1 MRFSTGAM
9 DDRAGLRNQLRP
21 DVNYERPAGG
31 GRRLF
36 DLVGDLHGKT
46 ILDLGC
52 GLGGFRPQ
60 IEQRGGTWVGM
71 DLAGERVSVVGDA
84 YHLPFGAGSFDGV
97 LCAALFEHIPDLDV
111 TMREIQRVLRTG
123 GKLFGYASFLEPFH
137 GMSYFHMSHMGLE
150 HLFLKHGFR
159 PTHVFAPQIGTA
171 YQLECM
177 LFPKPVPV
185 IQPIARVALQRLF
198 AAVLAVNRGARAVMY
213 AVRPGSGGSDSAR
226 NLYRQLL
233 SVRFAVG
240 FNFVAVKDET
250 AMPVTAGYTALVRE
264 D

>member
-1 MRFSTGAM
+1 MKFSTGVM
-9 DDRAGLRNQLRP
+9 DSRARLRNQLRP
-21 DVNYERPAGG
+21 DVNYDRPAGG
-31 GRRLF
+31 GRRLL
-36 DLVGDLHGKT
+36 DLVGDLRGKK

-52 GLGGFRPQ
+52 GLGGFRPEV
-60 IEQRGGTWVGM
+60 EQRGGTWVGM
-71 DLAGERVSVVGDA
+71 DLAGERVSIVGDA
-84 YHLPFGAGSFDGV
+84 YHLPFQAASFDGV

-111 TMREIQRVLRTG
+111 TMMEIQRVLKTG

-150 HLFLKHGFR
+150 HLLLKHGFR
-159 PTHVFAPQIGTA
+159 PTHLFAPQIGTA

-185 IQPIARVALQRLF
+185 IQPLFRFVSQRLF
-198 AAVLAVNRGARAVMY
+198 AAVLAMNRCARAVLH
-213 AVRPGSGGSDSAR
+213 AVRPGPGGPGSTQT
-226 NLYRQLL
+226 LYRQLL

-240 FNFVAVKDET
+240 FNFVSVKEDGV
-250 AMPVTAGYTALVRE
+250 APVSTGYTALVRE